1 MAAPLARER
10 AMPSIDQVARQYR
23 SLCLSGIA
31 DHLEQLLSQA
41 EASDSSYLQFADC
54 LIRHEQQQR
63 NSKRVEQNRRRAG
76 FPLHKNLEEFDYR
89 FQTTIS
95 KREVN
100 SLLDFGFID
109 NRDNVVFIGPPG
121 VGKTHL
127 AIGIGLKAIEAG
139 YKVGFHTALGLME
152 TLELAE
158 LKGELKKKINQLL
171 KFDCLIID
179 ELGYLP
185 MNKQGMHNLFQLIN
199 ALYEYRSIILTTNKA
214 FTDWGE
220 FFFDDNVAVPIVD
233 RIIHHSHIFM
243 LGGDS
248 YRLKAKLNNSY

>member
-1 MAAPLARER
+1 MAAPAAKER
-10 AMPSIDQVARQYR
+10 AMSSIDRITQQYR

-41 EASDSSYLQFADC
+41 EANESSYLHFAES
-54 LIRHEQQQR
+54 LVLYEQQQR
-63 NSKRVEQNRRRAG
+63 NGKRIEQNRRRAG
-76 FPLHKNLEEFDYR
+76 FPLHKHLEEFDYR

-95 KREVN
+95 KREGN

-109 NRDNVVFIGPPG
+109 NRDNVVFIGSPG

-127 AIGIGLKAIEAG
+127 AIGNGLKAIEAG

-158 LKGELKKKINQLL
+158 LKGELKKKINQLI

-220 FFFDDNVAVPIVD
+220 FFFDDNVAVPIID
-233 RIIHHSHIFM
+233 RLIHHSHIFM
-243 LGGDS
+243 LGGES
-248 YRLKAKLNNSY
+248 YRLKAKLNNPY